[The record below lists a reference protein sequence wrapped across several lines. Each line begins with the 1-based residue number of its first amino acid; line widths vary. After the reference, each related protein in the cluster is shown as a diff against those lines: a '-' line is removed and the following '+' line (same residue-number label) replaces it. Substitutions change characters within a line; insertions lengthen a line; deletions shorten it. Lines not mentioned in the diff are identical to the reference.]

1 MNQPWPAPYAD
12 EPIVTRVSI
21 PGSKSLTNRALV
33 LAALADSPST
43 LRAPLIARDTSLMAD
58 ALESLGAQITRKDD
72 AWHITPISAFT
83 NATVDC
89 GLAGTVMRF
98 VPVIAALSAGST
110 QFDGDPRAYER
121 PMGATISALR
131 ALGATVDD
139 DGRETL
145 PFTVTGGPQVTGG
158 QLEIDASASSQFVS
172 ALLLVGARLESGLDL
187 AHRGDSLPSL
197 PHIEMTITE
206 LRRRGVQVDVSDS
219 RWFVHPGPIRGVD
232 LVIEPDLS
240 NAGAFIAAALAT
252 GGSVAIAHWPTETDQ
267 AGAAWLELVTEFGGR
282 AERNGTD
289 MVFHGPAELSG
300 VDLDLHDVGELT
312 PVVAALAALA
322 SSPSRLSG
330 IAHLRG
336 HETDRLAALR
346 VEINRLGGD
355 VTEFSDG
362 LEIKPATLTG
372 GEFLTY
378 HDHRM
383 AHAAA
388 VLGLRVRG
396 VTIENIETTSKTY
409 PEFASTWLEM
419 VAQ

>member
-72 AWHITPISAFT
+72 AWHITPINAFT

-267 AGAAWLELVTEFGGR
+267 AGAAWLETR
-282 AERNGTD
+282 
-289 MVFHGPAELSG
+289 H
-300 VDLDLHDVGELT
+300 
-312 PVVAALAALA
+312 
-322 SSPSRLSG
+322 
-330 IAHLRG
+330 
-336 HETDRLAALR
+336 
-346 VEINRLGGD
+346 
-355 VTEFSDG
+355 
-362 LEIKPATLTG
+362 
-372 GEFLTY
+372 
-378 HDHRM
+378 
-383 AHAAA
+383 
-388 VLGLRVRG
+388 RVRG
-396 VTIENIETTSKTY
+396 
-409 PEFASTWLEM
+409 ACG
-419 VAQ
+419 AQRYRHGLPWSRRAFGS